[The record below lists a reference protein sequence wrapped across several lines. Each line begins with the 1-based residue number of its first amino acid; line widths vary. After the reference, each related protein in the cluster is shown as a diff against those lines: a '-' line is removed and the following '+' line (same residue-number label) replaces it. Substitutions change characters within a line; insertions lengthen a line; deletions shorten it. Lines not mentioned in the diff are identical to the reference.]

1 MTEILTLSMLALM
14 LDSYTALTHNS
25 VFYSIP
31 WKPIMTIK
39 DNSAVSFHYTLTDDD
54 GQQLDSS
61 VGNAPLAYLHGAG
74 NIIPGLENAL
84 TGKSVGDNMTVAVSA
99 AEGYGEVQS
108 ELIQQV
114 PRDAFQGVDSIEVGM
129 QFEAQTGQG
138 GSVPVTVTAI
148 SEDTITVDGNHP
160 LAGKNLNFEVSI
172 EDVRDA
178 TPEEL
183 ELGHIHGPNE
193 EDQ

>member
-1 MTEILTLSMLALM
+1 
-14 LDSYTALTHNS
+14 
-25 VFYSIP
+25 
-31 WKPIMTIK
+31 MTIK

-84 TGKSVGDNMTVAVSA
+84 KGKSVGDNMTVAVSA

>member
-1 MTEILTLSMLALM
+1 
-14 LDSYTALTHNS
+14 
-25 VFYSIP
+25 
-31 WKPIMTIK
+31 MTIK

-74 NIIPGLENAL
+74 NFIPGLENAL
-84 TGKSVGDNMTVAVSA
+84 TGKSVGDNMIVAVSA